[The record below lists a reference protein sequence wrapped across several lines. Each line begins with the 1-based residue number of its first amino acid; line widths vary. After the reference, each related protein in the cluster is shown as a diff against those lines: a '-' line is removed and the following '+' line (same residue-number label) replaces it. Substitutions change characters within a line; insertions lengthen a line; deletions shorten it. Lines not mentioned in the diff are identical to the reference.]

1 MRQREL
7 LREHANLLV
16 VPAQACAAGERIVEE
31 VDDSKDESDSDDDGQ
46 LRAEVARRAAP
57 RKVSSV
63 VAPQESDFQRTV
75 TCFHEDDDDQH
86 AQSGL
91 ARSSLRGRPH
101 TAPERRAGMRPL
113 RCSGACPKS
122 PCCHTLLPLTI
133 QDHP

>member
-86 AQSGL
+86 PQSSL
-91 ARSSLRGRPH
+91 ARSSLRGRP
-101 TAPERRAGMRPL
+101 TLQRGEPMRG
-113 RCSGACPKS
+113 RGGALGLPKVA
-122 PCCHTLLPLTI
+122 LLPHAAASLCCL
-133 QDHP
+133 